1 MAKKSKPKEEEA
13 VPLLYPEEGV
23 REDGEPSPPVD
34 DSHISAV
41 SQETIGPV
49 EESIPESDNT
59 VGNAD
64 PQTIPVTISGV
75 QYEMFPEAAAAYHN
89 DIKERD
95 RAYRDVVGAQ
105 TQPTEEVNKQE
116 TQEVDYN
123 ELLFTDPNEALRIH
137 GENVAQKVYQ
147 QVEATYNQDQLTRDF
162 WADFYADNPDLKEED
177 GLVKMVMSKHWST
190 LHSMQ
195 AQEAKNKLAEYTQSE
210 ILRLMNKNKSAGKGE
225 TNLSTSLEGDTPS
238 SGASVSTIPAQQGS
252 QIPPTLGEAIKQ
264 RRLMRHRKIA
274 S

>member
-1 MAKKSKPKEEEA
+1 MAKKSKPKEEA
-13 VPLLYPEEGV
+13 VPLLYPEEGI
-23 REDGEPSPPVD
+23 REDGEPNPPVD

-190 LHSMQ
+190 LHSMK